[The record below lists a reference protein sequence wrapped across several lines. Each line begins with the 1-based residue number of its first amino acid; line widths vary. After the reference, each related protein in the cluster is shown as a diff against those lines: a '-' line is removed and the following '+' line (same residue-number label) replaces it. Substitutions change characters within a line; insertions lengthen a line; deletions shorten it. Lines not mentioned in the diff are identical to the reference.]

1 MERPGTTEY
10 SSLLPLCHFVTSA
23 TSPLCH
29 FCRLLGWSCLCAASL
44 LVSAAFSLL
53 PLAWLVL
60 LVRGLPS
67 RFCRVLTSATC
78 LVVSLTRGLRL
89 VGPAWAGTAWNH
101 RLFLA
106 NQTPPPT
113 THTHVFFQPR
123 GVIPETATPGGQQHT
138 KNSDGLG
145 TIRFLRPRNHQIPRK
160 SKNPPPVFLPR
171 GVIPEAATRKGQN
184 KNNSDGQERVTATAS

>member
-10 SSLLPLCHFVTSA
+10 CSLLPLCHFVTSA

-106 NQTPPPT
+106 NQTKSPPP
-113 THTHVFFQPR
+113 HVFFPAPGGDPRDRNPR
-123 GVIPETATPGGQQHT
+123 GTTT
-138 KNSDGLG
+138 KYKKKQ
-145 TIRFLRPRNHQIPRK
+145 RRPRADDSISNLRRRRAWNHGFSSR
-160 SKNPPPVFLPR
+160 R
-171 GVIPEAATRKGQN
+171 GGERAAAALLGQN
-184 KNNSDGQERVTATAS
+184 VLQRT